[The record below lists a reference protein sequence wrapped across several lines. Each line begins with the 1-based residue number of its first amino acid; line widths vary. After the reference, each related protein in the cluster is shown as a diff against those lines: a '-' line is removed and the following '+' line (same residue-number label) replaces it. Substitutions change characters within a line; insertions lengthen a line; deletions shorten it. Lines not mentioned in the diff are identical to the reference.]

1 MDKNIIW
8 IDENEN
14 DLSEVSVSKA
24 HQEGLLHRIS
34 VIYLTNDKNQIL
46 IQKRSDGRLDHS
58 AAGHVDAGESYLEAA
73 KRELEEEL
81 GVSDVT
87 LTEIGD
93 CSSKEAGGKIRHKFK
108 IFRCKTNP
116 GKLDPDEVEEVFWA
130 DPSEV
135 WNDMKRNNDKKYCAG
150 FKSTLR
156 LFLKELSSSSQK
168 MI

>member
-14 DLSEVSVSKA
+14 DLGEVSVSKA

-34 VIYLTNDKNQIL
+34 VVYLTNNKNQIL
-46 IQKRSDGRLDHS
+46 IQKRDDGRFDHS

-81 GVSDVT
+81 GVRGVE

-93 CSSKEAGGKIRHKFK
+93 CSSKENGDKIRHRFK
-108 IFRCKTNP
+108 VFQCRANP
-116 GKLDPDEVEEVFWA
+116 DKLNPDEVEEIFWA
-130 DPSEV
+130 APDEI
-135 WNDMKRNNDKKYCAG
+135 WDDMKGDDDDRKYCGG
-150 FKSTLR
+150 FKSTLE
-156 LFLKELSSSSQK
+156 LFLRELQSSSKQL
-168 MI
+168 